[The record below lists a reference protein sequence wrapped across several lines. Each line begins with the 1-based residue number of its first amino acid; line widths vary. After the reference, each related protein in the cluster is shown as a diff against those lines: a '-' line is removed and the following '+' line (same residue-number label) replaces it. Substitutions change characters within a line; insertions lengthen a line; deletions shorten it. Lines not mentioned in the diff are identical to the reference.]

1 MTKFRHPATAARAAL
16 LLAALAFAPF
26 AHAGG
31 HVETATPLAVSI
43 PAPPTAADIG
53 ASRRLFYE
61 FRLASFA
68 QHSGVIG
75 DLTVFDRRTGAVLGD
90 YEGDALTGLMAR
102 PGAKAGDKDFLTI
115 PSGGVATIFMETT
128 LPPDMTAPP
137 DLGWRLDFHKAG
149 ETDPAK
155 LAAMRQ
161 PIEETLPI
169 SAAPPI
175 EIGFPLPPGDWVAA
189 NGPSNTS
196 LHRRS
201 LQVVDGQ
208 ARIAQRF
215 AIDWVKLGPDGRLFH
230 GDKAKNAD
238 WYGFG
243 TPVLAVADATV
254 SAAHDGVPEN
264 EPSDQRAVPI
274 TLETVGGN
282 YLILDLGAG
291 RYAFYAHLQPGS
303 ARVKVGDRV
312 HRGQVLALLGN
323 TGNSDA
329 PHLHFHIADANS
341 PLGAEGLP
349 YRFAAYQTLGK
360 ATFDQITAPAGWKPA
375 PGSTIVT
382 RSHAMPEEDD
392 VVRVP

>member
-1 MTKFRHPATAARAAL
+1 VTRLRHHATAACAAL
-16 LLAALAFAPF
+16 LFAPI

-43 PAPPTAADIG
+43 PIAPTPADVG
-53 ASRRLFYE
+53 GSRRLFYE

-68 QHSGVIG
+68 HSPGMIG
-75 DLTVFDRRTGAVLGD
+75 ELTVFDRRTGAVLD
-90 YEGDALTGLMAR
+90 AYKGDALAGLMAR
-102 PGAKAGDKDFLTI
+102 PGAETGDEDVLTI

-161 PIEETLPI
+161 PIEQPLPI

-175 EIGFPLPPGDWVAA
+175 EIGFPLSPGDWVAA

-196 LHRRS
+196 IHRRS
-201 LQVVDGQ
+201 LQVVDGR

-230 GDKAKNAD
+230 GDRAKNAN

-254 SAAHDGVPEN
+254 SASHDGVPEN

-291 RYAFYAHLQPGS
+291 RYALYAHLEPGS

-349 YRFAAYQTLGK
+349 YRFAAYQTRGK
-360 ATFDQITAPAGWKPA
+360 ATFDQITAPAGWKAA

-382 RSHAMPEEDD
+382 RSHAMPEEGD